1 MRENRLRTLWNEG
14 GTAVNCWLTIN
25 SSVSAEALA
34 QLDWNSMTVDLQHGL
49 VDWDAAIPML
59 QTISATDAVPMM
71 RVPWNN
77 PAWIMRALD
86 AGAYGVIC
94 PMVNSRADCE
104 AFVGA
109 CRYAPAGYRSW
120 GPVRGLIYGGPD
132 YFQYAND
139 TLLAIAMIETAQAM
153 ENLDEI
159 MSTAGLD
166 AIYVGPNDLAV
177 SLGFEPQYAPK
188 DPKVGVAIDT
198 ILAAAQ
204 RHGIVPGIHCG
215 SADMAREMAAKGF
228 QLVTLMSDARLM
240 VAAAAAAIT
249 SARTT

>member
-132 YFQYAND
+132 YFQHAND

-188 DPKVGVAIDT
+188 DPEVGVAIDT